1 MGNEPVE
8 QTQTP
13 KNVVIAD
20 CGNGSYSVRTDPV
33 WQYDYGLVLRIEG
46 VELPSAYEVHFTN
59 DPLGFSKTKI
69 GDENGVSIPDEYL
82 LTGQM
87 IYVWLFLHEGQD
99 DGETKLSISIPV
111 RRRAMPLDVEPTTE
125 EQNTIT
131 QMIALFSQ
139 LSSDM
144 AQAVNAL
151 NGAFLVVNAYVGT
164 LDGRNV
170 LLLDKTITEIRNARF
185 AICKYVVTEWN
196 TDEPPYQGDTIYKY
210 VSEIRLV
217 NQDRREYRLFVA
229 DLTLNSG
236 PFWQF
241 MAFEGEGFDY
251 PYMDIT

>member
-1 MGNEPVE
+1 MSNETIE
-8 QTQTP
+8 QTP
-13 KNVVIAD
+13 KNIVIAD
-20 CGNGSYSVRTDPV
+20 FHNGNYSVKTDPV
-33 WQYDYGLVLRIEG
+33 WQYDYGRVMQITG
-46 VELPSAYEVHFTN
+46 VELPSAYEVHFAS
-59 DPLGFSKTKI
+59 DPLGFSKTQI
-69 GDENGVSIPDEYL
+69 GNENGVRIPDEYL
-82 LTGQM
+82 QTGQM
-87 IYVWLFLHEGQD
+87 VYAWLFLHEGQD
-99 DGETKLSISIPV
+99 DGETRFSISIPV

-131 QMIALFSQ
+131 QTIALLSQ

-151 NGAFLVVNAYVGT
+151 NSAFLVVNAYVGT
-164 LDGRNV
+164 LDGRDV

-185 AICKYVVTEWN
+185 AICKFVVTEWN
-196 TDEPPYQGDTIYKY
+196 TDQPPYQGDTLYKY

-217 NQDRREYRLFVA
+217 NQNRREYRLFVA